1 MQSLSGTIAGVIA
14 IDGKTLRRSH
24 DEAKGKKA
32 LHMGSRLGGGKSSG
46 ACTNGRGGKIERDYS
61 HPQVVT
67 TTRARLRVL

>member
-32 LHMGSRLGGGKSSG
+32 LHMESRLGGGKSSG
-46 ACTNGRGGKIERDYS
+46 ACTSGRGGKIERDYS